1 LKTAVKKLY
10 EGLFLVDSAEAAADW
25 DGVIVRIENI
35 LQKAGAEIVSMR
47 KWDERKLA
55 YEING
60 KARGTYILC
69 YFSVEGERIRQIER
83 DSQLSE
89 QIIRVL
95 ILCADHMNRED
106 IEKDTPAV
114 QVETSQQQAGR
125 ADEVEVR
132 QDDSE
137 RDEELEE
144 SVPEGEEDVVSLE
157 PPKPAGADV
166 SESERPEQKESED

>member
-1 LKTAVKKLY
+1 MKTAVKKLY

-25 DGVIVRIENI
+25 DGVIVRIKNI
-35 LQKAGAEIVSMR
+35 LQKAGAEIVSLR

-55 YEING
+55 YEIKG

-69 YFSVEGERIRQIER
+69 YFSADGERIRQIER

-95 ILCADHMNRED
+95 ILCADHMNQEG
-106 IEKDTPAV
+106 IEKGTPAV
-114 QVETSQQQAGR
+114 GAEKSQQQAGR
-125 ADEVEVR
+125 ADEVKAR

-137 RDEELEE
+137 QAEE
-144 SVPEGEEDVVSLE
+144 SAPGGEEDVVPLKT
-157 PPKPAGADV
+157 PKPAGADV
-166 SESERPEQKESED
+166 SESEQPEQKEGEG